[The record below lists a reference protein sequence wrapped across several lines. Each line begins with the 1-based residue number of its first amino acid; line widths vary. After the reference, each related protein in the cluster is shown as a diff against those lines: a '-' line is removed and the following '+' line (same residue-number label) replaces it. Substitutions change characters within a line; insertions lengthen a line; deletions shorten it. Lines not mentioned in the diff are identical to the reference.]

1 MICNFSV
8 LNVLYKSVC
17 IYRLEVKLLNVK
29 VILIEVK
36 VRLIKYLYVNDI
48 FFFVI
53 INYFRIKIV

>member
-8 LNVLYKSVC
+8 LDVLYKSVC

-48 FFFVI
+48 IFLCNNKLF
-53 INYFRIKIV
+53 

>member
-1 MICNFSV
+1 MYYIKV
-8 LNVLYKSVC
+8 YVI

-48 FFFVI
+48 IFFL
-53 INYFRIKIV
+53 